1 VGTPLRKNE
10 LPTDPY
16 VEQRARPKVSQPMAA
31 PIWLVSTT
39 ADSVSANM
47 HPFCSEV
54 EIVTKAGGVEQRRT
68 VGVPCIRNTRALKL
82 GDELILAEAAK
93 KCIEIKMPEGTHG

>member
-1 VGTPLRKNE
+1 MGTPLQKNE
-10 LPTDPY
+10 LPPDPS
-16 VEQRARPKVSQPMAA
+16 VEQRARPKVSEPMVA
-31 PIWLVSTT
+31 PIWLVSAT

-47 HPFCSEV
+47 HPFYSYVEV
-54 EIVTKAGGVEQRRT
+54 VTKAGGVEQRRN

-93 KCIEIKMPEGTHG
+93 KCIEVKMPEGTHG